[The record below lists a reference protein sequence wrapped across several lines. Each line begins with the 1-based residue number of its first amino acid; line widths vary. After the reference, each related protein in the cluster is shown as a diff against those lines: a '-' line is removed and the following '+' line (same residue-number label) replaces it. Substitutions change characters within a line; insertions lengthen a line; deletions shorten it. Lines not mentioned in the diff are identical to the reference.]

1 MRQPSLRESLSSF
14 PGYACGQHARHGD
27 QATRK
32 KSQADGAINMKL
44 FYDDEFDALQQ
55 MIAASNRTFK
65 DCATFLWPDLKPESA
80 YARLKACVNA
90 HGDQNLKFGQIISL
104 ARYCGRFDALYYMA
118 DELAHARPGP
128 INPRDELA

>member
-1 MRQPSLRESLSSF
+1 
-14 PGYACGQHARHGD
+14 
-27 QATRK
+27 
-32 KSQADGAINMKL
+32 MKL

-80 YARLKACVNA
+80 YARLKACVNP
-90 HGDQNLKFGQIISL
+90 HGDQNLKFGQIVSL

-128 INPRDELA
+128 INPRDELAELQRRYIEAVHLARDVADKMERLARAPLQAVGK